1 MTQKVKK
8 NHNFGILYKNF
19 ARDNSILV
27 LIVGKW
33 LEKLYI
39 IFWEKSC
46 PKICICQNFC
56 VTLQVAYEVA
66 QEIRQVSDQVI

>member
-19 ARDNSILV
+19 ASDNSILV

-39 IFWEKSC
+39 IFLEKSC
-46 PKICICQNFC
+46 PKICI
-56 VTLQVAYEVA
+56 Y
-66 QEIRQVSDQVI
+66 QEFFVPLNSFSKVKKSCKHRVKPV